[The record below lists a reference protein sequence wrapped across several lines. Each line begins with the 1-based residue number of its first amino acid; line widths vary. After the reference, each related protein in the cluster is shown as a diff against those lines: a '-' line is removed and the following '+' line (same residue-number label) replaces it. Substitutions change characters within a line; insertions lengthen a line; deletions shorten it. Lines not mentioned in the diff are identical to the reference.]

1 MGSGVRALEVVESFE
16 MTGRGTAYV
25 AKAPEPPHEVGETVL
40 LDGAERTI
48 TAVEF
53 VATNPPKYV
62 VHGLQTVLLT

>member
-1 MGSGVRALEVVESFE
+1 MMRALEVVETFE

-25 AKAPEPPHEVGETVL
+25 VKAPEPHHEVGETVL

-48 TAVEF
+48 SGVEF

-62 VHGLQTVLLT
+62 VNGLQTILLT